1 MKKAPII
8 TICVLLLIPVML
20 YGFVVL
26 KNNAIAKALEQALQT
41 TPLPE
46 DAILLD
52 SVSIAGK
59 LVGNGNG
66 MQYMGSI
73 LIATDMS
80 EEELKDFYGKTFEN
94 VQIRKQEAPAI
105 DFIDRKGYS
114 FELFLQYP
122 GSNQYSVTL
131 WGSAKDAGISGWIA
145 DLLDLDLRG
154 H

>member
-1 MKKAPII
+1 MKMKKAPII
-8 TICVLLLIPVML
+8 TICVLLLIPVLL

-80 EEELKDFYGKTFEN
+80 EEELTSVIQKEITALNKKLPSFKQVRNIELRQNEFEKTTS
-94 VQIRKQEAPAI
+94 RKI
-105 DFIDRKGYS
+105 KR
-114 FELFLQYP
+114 FL
-122 GSNQYSVTL
+122 V
-131 WGSAKDAGISGWIA
+131 K
-145 DLLDLDLRG
+145 
-154 H
+154 

>member
-1 MKKAPII
+1 MKKALSI

-26 KNNAIAKALEQALQT
+26 KNNAIAKALEQELQT

-80 EEELKDFYGKTFEN
+80 EEELQDFYGKTFEN

-114 FELFLQYP
+114 FESFLQ
-122 GSNQYSVTL
+122 
-131 WGSAKDAGISGWIA
+131 
-145 DLLDLDLRG
+145 
-154 H
+154 

>member
-1 MKKAPII
+1 
-8 TICVLLLIPVML
+8 
-20 YGFVVL
+20 
-26 KNNAIAKALEQALQT
+26 
-41 TPLPE
+41 
-46 DAILLD
+46 
-52 SVSIAGK
+52 
-59 LVGNGNG
+59 
-66 MQYMGSI
+66 MGSI

-80 EEELKDFYGKTFEN
+80 EEELQDFYGKTFEN

-122 GSNQYSVTL
+122 SSNQYSVTL